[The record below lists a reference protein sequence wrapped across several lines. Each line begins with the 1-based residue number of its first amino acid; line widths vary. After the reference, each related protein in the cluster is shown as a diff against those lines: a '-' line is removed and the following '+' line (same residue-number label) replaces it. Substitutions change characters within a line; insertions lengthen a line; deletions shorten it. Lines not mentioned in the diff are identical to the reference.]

1 MGTMIQ
7 MTLKLNYSELSL
19 LNTFEERFEY
29 LSLGGVVGSS
39 TFGYDRYLNQ
49 RFYRSPE
56 WRRVRHQV
64 ILRDNA
70 CDLGDPD
77 REIFDKIL
85 IHHMNPIAV
94 EDLEDYN
101 PDVLNPDYLITTT
114 LETHNAIHFG
124 DASLL
129 KTLPPERYPGD
140 TVPWRV

>member
-7 MTLKLNYSELSL
+7 MTLKLNYSELSR

-56 WRRVRHQV
+56 WRRVRHRV

-114 LETHNAIHFG
+114 LDIHF
-124 DASLL
+124 
-129 KTLPPERYPGD
+129 
-140 TVPWRV
+140 